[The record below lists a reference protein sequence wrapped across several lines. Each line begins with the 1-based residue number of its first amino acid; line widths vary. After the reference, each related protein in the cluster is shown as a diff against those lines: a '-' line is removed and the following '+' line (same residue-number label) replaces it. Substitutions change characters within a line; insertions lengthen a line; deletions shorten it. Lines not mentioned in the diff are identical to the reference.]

1 MAWYKNGT
9 IAISGATVTGT
20 GTNWTDNKSGIGPG
34 QALLV
39 PAAGTVKMYE
49 ILRVDSATKLT
60 LTSSAGT
67 VAAGSAY
74 AIMSFYSDSVPDFA
88 RRLSAQLSYY
98 QTQMDGW
105 QQIMTSTGSVTLEAP
120 DGTQVTLSSF
130 KKLTSDM
137 GNKADLNNGAVA
149 IGQGGTGAKD
159 AAGARSNIGA
169 AASGA
174 NTDITSLTK
183 LTSTITRDNWV
194 ADNGLIVT
202 LDALNNVS
210 YNNKAV
216 MAITKHN
223 GITLNTSFGYAI
235 GADGAAGTSGP
246 ALICTDTSS
255 YTRSWKFLNG
265 SGIIATTSGNITPG
279 ASDERVK
286 NVIRE
291 ITEEEAVRI
300 VLGLKPIRYAF
311 KWSPEQIKVGYSAQ
325 NVESL
330 DPELLSVTP
339 LTIPDPDQ
347 PDNPMASVTIED
359 GKVVDPG
366 EIGAAYLVPVVQQ
379 LLRRVGELEA
389 LLNQHE
395 PQS

>member
-9 IAISGATVTGT
+9 IAISGVTVTGT
-20 GTNWTDNKSGIGPG
+20 GTNWADNKSGIGSG

-74 AIMSFYSDSVPDFA
+74 AIMSFYTDSVPDFA

-105 QQIMTSTGSVTLEAP
+105 QQIMTGTGSVTIEAP
-120 DGTQVTLSSF
+120 DGTQITLSSF
-130 KKLTSDM
+130 KKLTTDM
-137 GNKADLNNGAVA
+137 ASKADLVNGVVAVT
-149 IGQGGTGAKD
+149 QGGTGGKNQAD
-159 AAGARSNIGA
+159 GRAGLGA

-183 LTSTITRDNWV
+183 LVSTITRDNWV

-202 LDALNNVS
+202 LDALSNVA

-286 NVIRE
+286 NIVRE

-339 LTIPDPDQ
+339 LTIPDPEQ

-389 LLNQHE
+389 VLNQQE